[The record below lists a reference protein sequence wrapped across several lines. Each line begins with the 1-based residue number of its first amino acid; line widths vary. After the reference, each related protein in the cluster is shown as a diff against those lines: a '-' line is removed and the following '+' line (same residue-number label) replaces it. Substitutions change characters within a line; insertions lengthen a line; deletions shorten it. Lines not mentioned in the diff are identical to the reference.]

1 MKTLVA
7 CCNDGDRDKA
17 WFLPSSMGE
26 GDKKYIIRSKAMT
39 NTKQA
44 YDSPVLKL
52 VEVQVA
58 DVIRTS
64 AVEDPFDDGYRDPT
78 QFSTTFDGF

>member
-1 MKTLVA
+1 
-7 CCNDGDRDKA
+7 
-17 WFLPSSMGE
+17 
-26 GDKKYIIRSKAMT
+26 MT